1 MIPQSTPRKPYVGK
15 DKQSEK
21 QKNNKTPVMRGHRE
35 GGTLERNLFHE
46 DKPSSV
52 FSVVAV

>member
-1 MIPQSTPRKPYVGK
+1 VKV
-15 DKQSEK
+15 KQPEIYR
-21 QKNNKTPVMRGHRE
+21 THIMRGYRE
-35 GGTLERNLFHE
+35 GGTLESNLIPE